1 VAGLQG
7 NLLLLCETVT
17 EELLELVS
25 ALSGRTR
32 VAVACRSAD
41 DRWVPAAFTGG
52 ALACAAG
59 VSGQG
64 DLNAFASLI
73 LGYF

>member
-1 VAGLQG
+1 
-7 NLLLLCETVT
+7 
-17 EELLELVS
+17 
-25 ALSGRTR
+25 
-32 VAVACRSAD
+32 
-41 DRWVPAAFTGG
+41 VPAAFTGG